1 MFQFRLRTDLPFDR
15 DAAAGFLPWII
26 GFMVFLCVITVAA
39 ALTVERVADR
49 WRQGLA
55 GNLTVELPFAPDLD
69 TGKRAEALDAAVN
82 LVTETPGITGAAV
95 LDDDQIAALL
105 SPWLGPDA
113 TQLDVPL
120 PTMIAVTRR
129 TDVPIDLKALQAK
142 LDTLVAGAQVDD
154 HGDWVADALVF
165 LRSLQ
170 ALAAALA
177 GLALAAAALT
187 VIFVTRTGL
196 ATHRAVIEVVHLI
209 GAPDRYIARQFQA
222 QALKLGIL
230 GGIVGLACGAGT
242 VIGVDKLLAF
252 AARQSLSPGMPAPT
266 GLSFDFR
273 LLPWQW
279 AVLAVLPLVVALV
292 AMMTARFTVLRSLAR
307 MP

>member
-1 MFQFRLRTDLPFDR
+1 MLGLRSDLPLDR

-26 GFMVFLCVITVAA
+26 GFMTFLCVITVAA
-39 ALTVERVADR
+39 SLTVERVAER

-55 GNLTVELPFAPDLD
+55 GNLTVELPFAADLE
-69 TGKRAEALDAAVN
+69 TGKRAETLDAAVN
-82 LVTETPGITGAAV
+82 LVTDTPGITGVAV

-105 SPWLGPDA
+105 APWLGPDA

-129 TDVPIDLKALQAK
+129 TDVPIDLKGLQQK
-142 LDTLVAGAQVDD
+142 LDGIVPGALVDD
-154 HGDWVADALVF
+154 HGDWVSDALVF

-170 ALAAALA
+170 ALSAALA
-177 GLALAAAALT
+177 GLALGAAALT

-242 VIGVDKLLAF
+242 VVGVDKLLAF
-252 AARQSLSPGMPAPT
+252 AAGRGMPQAMASGAT
-266 GLSFDFR
+266 GLAFDFR

-279 AVLAVLPLVVALV
+279 GVLGALPIVVAIV
-292 AMMTARFTVLRSLAR
+292 AMMTARITVLRSLAR

>member
-1 MFQFRLRTDLPFDR
+1 
-15 DAAAGFLPWII
+15 
-26 GFMVFLCVITVAA
+26 VITVAA

-49 WRQGLA
+49 WRHGLA

-69 TGKRAEALDAAVN
+69 TGKRAEQLDDAVN
-82 LVTETPGITGAAV
+82 IVSDTPGITGAAV

-105 SPWLGPDA
+105 APWLGPDA

-129 TDVPIDLKALQAK
+129 TDVPLDVKRLRDNLDK
-142 LDTLVAGAQVDD
+142 LVPGAQVDD
-154 HGDWVADALVF
+154 HGDWVSDALVF

-170 ALAAALA
+170 ALSAALA
-177 GLALAAAALT
+177 GLALGAAALT

-242 VIGVDKLLAF
+242 VIGVDKLLAL
-252 AARQSLSPGMPAPT
+252 AAGPGLSPAGP
-266 GLSFDFR
+266 GLTFDFR

-279 AVLAVLPLVVALV
+279 AVLGTLPVIVALL
-292 AMMTARFTVLRSLAR
+292 AMITARRTVLRSLAK
-307 MP
+307 ML

>member
-1 MFQFRLRTDLPFDR
+1 MFGRSDLPLNR
-15 DAAAGFLPWII
+15 DASARFLPWII
-26 GFMVFLCVITVAA
+26 GFMTYLCIIAVAA
-39 ALTVERVADR
+39 ALSVDRVAER

-55 GNLTVELPFAPDLD
+55 GNLTVELPFAPDLE
-69 TGKRAEALDAAVN
+69 TEKRAEQLDQAME
-82 LVTETPGITGAAV
+82 LVTGTPGITGAAV
-95 LDDDQIAALL
+95 LEDNQIAALL
-105 SPWLGPDA
+105 EPWLGPDA

-129 TDVPIDLKALQAK
+129 TDATVDLPDLKAK
-142 LDTLVAGAQVDD
+142 LRQIVPGAEVDD
-154 HGDWVADALVF
+154 HGDWVSDALGF

-170 ALAAALA
+170 ALAAALSA
-177 GLALAAAALT
+177 LALAAAALT

-196 ATHRAVIEVVHLI
+196 ATHRGVIEVVHLI
-209 GAPDRYIARQFQA
+209 GAPDRYIARQFQV

-230 GGIVGLACGAGT
+230 GGVVGLGFGAVT
-242 VIGVDKLLAF
+242 VFGIGRVIAY
-252 AARQSLSPGMPAPT
+252 SLGEANP

-279 AVLAVLPLVVALV
+279 VVLAALPLVVALL
-292 AMMTARFTVLRSLAR
+292 AMFTARQTVMRSLAK

>member
-1 MFQFRLRTDLPFDR
+1 MLGMRSDLPLDR
-15 DAAAGFLPWII
+15 DAAARFLPWII
-26 GFMVFLCVITVAA
+26 GFMTFLCVITVAA

-49 WRQGLA
+49 WRHGLA
-55 GNLTVELPFAPDLD
+55 GNLTVELPFSPDLD
-69 TGKRAEALDAAVN
+69 TGKRAEQLDDAVN
-82 LVTETPGITGAAV
+82 LVTDTPGITGAAV
-95 LDDDQIAALL
+95 LDDDQISALL
-105 SPWLGPDA
+105 APWLGPDA

-120 PTMIAVTRR
+120 PTMIAVTRS
-129 TDVPIDLKALQAK
+129 TDVPVDLKGLETKLQK
-142 LDTLVAGAQVDD
+142 LIPGAQVDD

-170 ALAAALA
+170 ALSAALA
-177 GLALAAAALT
+177 GLALGAAALT

-196 ATHRAVIEVVHLI
+196 ATHRSVIEVVHLI

-242 VIGVDKLLAF
+242 VVSVDRLLAF
-252 AARQSLSPGMPAPT
+252 AAGQGLASTRPGLT
-266 GLSFDFR
+266 FDVR

-279 AVLAVLPLVVALV
+279 AILGLLPLVVAVV
-292 AMMTARFTVLRSLAR
+292 AMLTARLTVLRSLAR